1 MFMSFGYSDTMSI
14 VWLISSPSCV
24 SYVLHAF
31 SCVAP
36 IFHAFFARFAG
47 LRGCAPL
54 FAYASVGDF
63 GDFAERGSRF
73 EHCRVCAVNVLGGA
87 RIRVHER

>member
-1 MFMSFGYSDTMSI
+1 MR
-14 VWLISSPSCV
+14 
-24 SYVLHAF
+24 
-31 SCVAP
+31 
-36 IFHAFFARFAG
+36 FHA
-47 LRGCAPL
+47 LRGFALL
-54 FAYASVGDF
+54 FAHASVGDF

>member
-36 IFHAFFARFAG
+36 IFMRFSHVLPDRADARRH
-47 LRGCAPL
+47 LPTP
-54 FAYASVGDF
+54 AS
-63 GDFAERGSRF
+63 ATSAILPSAA
-73 EHCRVCAVNVLGGA
+73 RVLSIAVYVQ
-87 RIRVHER
+87 